1 MEEKHNNDVNTHAVA
16 GFILSQMQDKSV
28 VYRDLSGLADFY
40 LKEQI
45 NSEIKGILAEI
56 LKLYPDKDI

>member
-40 LKEQI
+40 L
-45 NSEIKGILAEI
+45 
-56 LKLYPDKDI
+56 